1 MRRVLLSFSLSLK
14 LGLDRRFHSKRRALN
29 SFRCRKTRTKRVC
42 VKPARAPRRR
52 RPSLNVVR
60 RSQKF
65 KALSKARKSRYLLL
79 FLLLPVL
86 ASLPSRAHDKVVVW
100 MDSPPR
106 KKEKGGAALV
116 FFFFFFFF
124 DPLSKAVL
132 HVKVLSL
139 SSLSRKKT
147 FELFFPFFFAPF
159 FWCMFRVF
167 LSFFCLGV
175 GDRFGLQN
183 TP

>member
-79 FLLLPVL
+79 LLLPVL

-167 LSFFCLGV
+167 LSFFLFGG